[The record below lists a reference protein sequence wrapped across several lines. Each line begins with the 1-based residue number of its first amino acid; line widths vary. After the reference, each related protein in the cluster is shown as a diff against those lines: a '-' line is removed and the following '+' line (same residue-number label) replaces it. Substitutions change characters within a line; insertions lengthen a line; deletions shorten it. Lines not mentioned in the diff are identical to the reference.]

1 METDKRTIIGFVLIG
16 LILTGWFVWQSS
28 VSKRAIP
35 PAETTPKTAA
45 VTPAVQNPTVSGEQ
59 KLGKQFAPFAARS
72 EEYITVETDLYKA
85 LISTKGG
92 TIARWELKKY
102 NSWFNAPAQLIPQY
116 AREVS
121 VSFYGAE
128 GKKISDKDLGFT
140 ISSERHA
147 AGQSRYR
154 VSGKNALTLTATLDL
169 GKGSRIV
176 KRFTFHGNE
185 YAFDADVTFDNMSE
199 YIPTHRFDMNW
210 TRGLQFQEHNSVDE
224 SNTAVAIAMLAGSKE
239 ELDAH
244 DFAAP
249 NASQHTGIID
259 FAAIRSKYFVA
270 AIKQK
275 KPHPDATIF
284 LEGQKIGAP
293 DNGHTEQYSMAY
305 RLPFSDGNPTTGFE
319 VYVGPQEY
327 ETLEKYGL
335 ASTINFGWRLII
347 APIGEYFMLPIFNF
361 IHKFIPNYGVSI
373 IIFAIL
379 MKLLLTPL
387 SLSQL
392 RTSRYMKVLAPDIAK
407 IREKY
412 KDDTVTQQQETMK
425 LYSEYGINPMGGC
438 LPMLLQMPIMY
449 ALWAVLNSI
458 QLRQAHF
465 VGWITDLSVPDV
477 ILNLGFHLPLVGID
491 KFSGLALVM
500 GATLFA
506 QQKMTITDPRQKSMV
521 YMMPIMFTLMFSSFA
536 AGLNLYYLVFNLLG
550 IGQQIYMN
558 NFSKNTLT
566 LAELK
571 RMPKKEG
578 WLQKRLRMAQEIAA
592 AQGKT
597 LPGQPPQR
605 QNGVAGKPRPQKK
618 R

>member
-1 METDKRTIIGFVLIG
+1 METDKRTIIGFILIG
-16 LILTGWFVWQSS
+16 IILTGWFIWQSS
-28 VSKRAIP
+28 ISKRAVP
-35 PAETTPKTAA
+35 KQETTLKVDSVAPTQPAA
-45 VTPAVQNPTVSGEQ
+45 VSAEQ
-59 KLGKQFAPFAARS
+59 KLGKQFAPFAARD
-72 EEYITVETDLYKA
+72 EEFISVETDLYKA

-92 TIARWELKKY
+92 TIAHWELKKY
-102 NSWFNAPAQLIPQY
+102 NAWFNAPVQLIPQY
-116 AREVS
+116 GREVS
-121 VSFYGAE
+121 VSFYSAE

-140 ISSERHA
+140 ITSLGSA
-147 AGQSRYR
+147 AGQSSYR
-154 VSGKNALTLTATLDL
+154 ISGKNSLILTATLDM

-176 KRFTFHGNE
+176 KRLTFHGNE
-185 YAFDADVTFDNMSE
+185 YAMDADVTFDNMSD
-199 YIPTHRFDMNW
+199 YIPKHRFFMNW

-224 SNTAVAIAMLAGSKE
+224 SNTAAAIAMLAGSKE

-249 NASQHTGIID
+249 NTTQYTGIID

-275 KPHPDATIF
+275 KPHPDATLF
-284 LEGQKIGAP
+284 LEGQKVGAP
-293 DNGHTEQYSMAY
+293 DNGHTEQYSMSY
-305 RLPFSDGNPTTGFE
+305 FLPFSDGNPTTGFE
-319 VYVGPQEY
+319 VYIGPQEY

-335 ASTINFGWRLII
+335 ASTINFGWAWII

-392 RTSRYMKVLAPDIAK
+392 RTSKYMKALAPEINK
-407 IREKY
+407 IRDKY

-465 VGWITDLSVPDV
+465 AGWITDLSVPDV
-477 ILNLGFHLPLVGID
+477 ILSLGFHLPLIGID

-500 GATLFA
+500 GITLFV

-558 NFSKNTLT
+558 NFSKNNLT